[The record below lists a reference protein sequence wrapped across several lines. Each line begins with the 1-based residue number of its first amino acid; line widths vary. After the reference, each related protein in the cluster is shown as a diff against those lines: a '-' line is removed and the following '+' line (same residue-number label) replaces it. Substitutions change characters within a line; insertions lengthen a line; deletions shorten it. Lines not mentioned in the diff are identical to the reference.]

1 MRNLSKRYIFMVLF
15 IVVFGLISFTGT
27 TTKMYDELK
36 LFSEGLERIQ
46 SNYVEEVDPKKLI
59 YGALSGMA
67 RSLDPYSQ
75 FMEPDMY
82 NETKVETEGEFGG
95 LGIRIEIKDEILTVV
110 APIEGTP
117 AYKQGVLPGDRI
129 TKIDGKE
136 TKGLSLLEAV
146 KRLRGAKGTKVA
158 ITIYR
163 EGAKDLLEF
172 TIVRD
177 MIKIESVKYK
187 MLNEKIGYIKIN
199 EFTEKTALDLDKAL
213 TALEKSN
220 AEKLILDLRNNPGG
234 LLNTCIEVCKQ
245 FIGDNKLLLS
255 IRGRDT
261 KMNQQFIAD
270 KTAKHKKWPMVVLV
284 NKGSASASE
293 ILSGVVQ
300 DYKRGTIL
308 GAKTFGK
315 GSVQTVMPMSD
326 GSGLRLTTAKYY
338 LPSGR
343 SIHEIG
349 VTPDI
354 IVEIPREDEVKLMMQ
369 IEGIPLK
376 SGEKPVKDLI
386 LEKAIEI
393 LQPVKDANTAKK
405 GK

>member
-15 IVVFGLISFTGT
+15 IVVFGLVSFTGT

-129 TKIDGKE
+129 IKIDGKE

-172 TIVRD
+172 TIIRD
-177 MIKIESVKYK
+177 IIKIESVKYR
-187 MLNEKIGYIKIN
+187 MLNDKLGYIKIN
-199 EFTEKTALDLDKAL
+199 EFTEKTALDLDQAL
-213 TALEKSN
+213 SALEKAN
-220 AEKLILDLRNNPGG
+220 AEKLIIDLRNNPGG

-245 FIGDNKLLLS
+245 FIGENKLLLS
-255 IRGRDT
+255 IRGRDA

-270 KTAKHKKWPMVVLV
+270 KNAKHKKWPMVVLV
-284 NKGSASASE
+284 NRGSASASE
-293 ILSGVVQ
+293 ILSGVIQ
-300 DYKRGTIL
+300 DYKRGKIL

-354 IVEIPREDEVKLMMQ
+354 VVEIPREDEVKLMMQ
-369 IEGIPLK
+369 NDGIPLK
-376 SGEKPVKDLI
+376 PGEKPVNDLI
-386 LEKAIEI
+386 LDKAIEI
-393 LQPVKDANTAKK
+393 LQT